1 MCNTYIT
8 NGGSFAPS
16 NTQSSSS
23 KSAGSILA
31 SASRIAAADAADPP
45 PQKQM
50 GTVLC
55 FGSVFVAAAMRE
67 ALAKIEP
74 ALFQED
80 DWVFEGAKEPPLVM

>member
-1 MCNTYIT
+1 M
-8 NGGSFAPS
+8 A
-16 NTQSSSS
+16 
-23 KSAGSILA
+23 AGSA
-31 SASRIAAADAADPP
+31 PGRQPSPSTACRSQAFS
-45 PQKQM
+45 